1 MFHSLRTRRTSA
13 FDRVVGAMMCLAVIS
28 FGYAVLFGGMEL
40 VSPAAA
46 VDVIASDTNVTFEVI
61 SVEALLPDVAGA
73 IGQLPVFR
81 F

>member
-1 MFHSLRTRRTSA
+1 MFRSLLTCRTSA
-13 FDRVVGAMMCLAVIS
+13 FDRVVSTMICFAVIS
-28 FGYAVLFGGMEL
+28 FGYAVLFGGVEL
-40 VSPAAA
+40 LTPAAA
-46 VDVIASDTNVTFEVI
+46 LDGIASDARVTFEVL